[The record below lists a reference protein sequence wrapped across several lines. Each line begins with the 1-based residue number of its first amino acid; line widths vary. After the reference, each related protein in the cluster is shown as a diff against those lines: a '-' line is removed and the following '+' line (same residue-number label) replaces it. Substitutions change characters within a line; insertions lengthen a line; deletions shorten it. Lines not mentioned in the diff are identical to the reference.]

1 VKNVAAVLAA
11 VVEEAGEIV
20 PGVGALEAAEVV
32 EAGAVDA
39 PGRSQLRTNRVKEN
53 LPSNAVIE

>member
-1 VKNVAAVLAA
+1 LAA
-11 VVEEAGEIV
+11 VVAEAEEIV